1 MAHGQ
6 SFLFF
11 MLLPVSYISFSTLH
25 SNVLNVP
32 RLKDAKEG
40 LKAEKKEEIKQ
51 RIEKEKEDKKK
62 EREIKKEE
70 KRLKLEYIKD
80 WKRMRDDLDCDDHKV
95 CE

>member
-1 MAHGQ
+1 MN
-6 SFLFF
+6 
-11 MLLPVSYISFSTLH
+11 I
-25 SNVLNVP
+25 P
-32 RLKDAKEG
+32 RLKDAKEE

-95 CE
+95 SEYNIMNMM